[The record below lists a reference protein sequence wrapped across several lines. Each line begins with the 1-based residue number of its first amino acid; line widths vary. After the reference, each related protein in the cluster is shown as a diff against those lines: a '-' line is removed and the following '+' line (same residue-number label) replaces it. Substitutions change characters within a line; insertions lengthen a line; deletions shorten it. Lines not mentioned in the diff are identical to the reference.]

1 VELTKPVDEDMRAV
15 LEWGRVGAPQLTGP
29 PADADEVPAPGTR
42 SPLGRVR
49 TRLDRVI
56 TEGIPVEADGHGNG
70 HGNGH
75 GSPAAFTAGEQE
87 GARPAAP
94 GPEPGGTDGEDTR

>member
-1 VELTKPVDEDMRAV
+1 M
-15 LEWGRVGAPQLTGP
+15 LEYNRVGAPELTGP
-29 PADADEVPAPGTR
+29 PASADEVPAPGAR
-42 SPLGRVR
+42 GPLGRTR
-49 TRLDRVI
+49 TRLGRVI

-75 GSPAAFTAGEQE
+75 GSPAAVTAGEQE

-94 GPEPGGTDGEDTR
+94 GSEQGGADGDEAAH